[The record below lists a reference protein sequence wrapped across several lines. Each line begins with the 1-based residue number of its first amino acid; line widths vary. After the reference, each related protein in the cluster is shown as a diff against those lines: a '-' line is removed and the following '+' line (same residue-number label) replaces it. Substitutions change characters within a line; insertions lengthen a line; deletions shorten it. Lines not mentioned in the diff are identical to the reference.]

1 MSTFIS
7 VKESLPRPKQ
17 RCYVFAET
25 GSDKPGMMEKTV
37 FQTMAEYI
45 PPRTVLFEDYMDD
58 DYCGD
63 DWGDYDEENDCYWT
77 REGWYEWQ
85 SETDVNYFL
94 TAKVTHWMPL
104 FELP

>member
-1 MSTFIS
+1 MNVFTS
-7 VKESLPRPKQ
+7 VNDAMPAAKQ
-17 RCYVFAET
+17 RCYVWAIAT
-25 GSDKPGMMEKTV
+25 NNVAGVLKDTP

-45 PPRTVLFEDYMDD
+45 PARTVLFEDYMDD

-63 DWGDYDEENDCYWT
+63 DFGDYDEENDCYWT

-104 FELP
+104 FERP